1 MTSSCP
7 PPLLLLTHWPTRHAE
22 PRASFHST
30 SNTGQ
35 PDRTNMTGLRNN
47 SILAMV
53 VLLLTAT
60 WWHADRTRVLQG
72 LLPCNDQRARGC
84 LRETWELQESSR
96 CSAGSGPSGCAGAGQ
111 RLPAKTNLFVF
122 LATNVHKLRRSSRS
136 AWAAEVAQS
145 RRPCSRGCRAG
156 ESSTQ
161 GGLYNDVEQR
171 LRHAAQRLS
180 AWCSPPRA

>member
-30 SNTGQ
+30 CNAGQ

-60 WWHADRTRVLQG
+60 WWHADRTRVMQG

-84 LRETWELQESSR
+84 LHLGTARIISVLCWFRAFRMRWRGTVTSSENESLCFPCHRCTQIEAELKVSL
-96 CSAGSGPSGCAGAGQ
+96 GGPVS
-111 RLPAKTNLFVF
+111 PALQQV
-122 LATNVHKLRRSSRS
+122 
-136 AWAAEVAQS
+136 
-145 RRPCSRGCRAG
+145 
-156 ESSTQ
+156 
-161 GGLYNDVEQR
+161 
-171 LRHAAQRLS
+171 AQRLS
-180 AWCSPPRA
+180 AWCSPPRACRRCAHQRSSQVAW